1 MALPALSQTQD
12 NYLFIESAVASLG
25 TFKQYDTSNI
35 LFTLDYSDYLTTGET
50 ISTVAYSISPATT
63 PPLLVSASTIITLN
77 NVAKQGVSFL
87 LGGGV
92 AGTVYTVTV
101 TATTS
106 LPQTKVDTFQLNVT
120 TQSNVYGGVG
130 YPIGCSSVPCNPC
143 SGTGNDPV
151 REGSAKFLSTRVS
164 VSLNTGIIAPQRS
177 GRHAV
182 TIVNIGTTYCEISHM
197 PFSIGDGTPLGPNA
211 VVTLDTQAAIYG
223 MSQTYIGSVAVME
236 TY

>member
-12 NYLFIESAVASLG
+12 NYLFVESAVASLG

-63 PPLLVSASTIITLN
+63 PPLLVSASTIIAIN
-77 NVAKQGVSFL
+77 NVAQRGVSFL

-92 AGTVYTVTV
+92 AGTVYMVTV

-120 TQSNVYGGVG
+120 TQSNAYGGVG
-130 YPIGCSSVPCNPC
+130 YPIGCSSVPCSPC
-143 SGTGNDPV
+143 SGNAPV
-151 REGSAKFLSTRVS
+151 REGSANFESTRIS
-164 VSLNTGIIAPQRS
+164 VSLVPMLVATQRS

-182 TIVNIGTTYCEISHM
+182 TLVNIGTTYCEISHM
-197 PFSIGDGTPLGPNA
+197 PTFNLGDGTPLGPNA

-223 MSQTYIGSVAVME
+223 KSQSYIGAMSVME